1 MLLSGSTGCG
11 KSTFICRLLTD
22 LDASVDTKIEQVV
35 WFYAESNSRP
45 SFPPQLEQKLNLK
58 FQKGVPEKFVNETGG
73 GVLII
78 LDDLMDETG
87 DDERVS
93 QLFTR
98 ASHHQQISIIL
109 TTQNL
114 FHQGKFFR
122 TISLNSKYIVIF
134 KNPRDS
140 LQALALSKQVYPEN
154 SRELNKVYKLATV
167 RPFAFLLLDLS
178 QNIHPQLRFRAGN
191 IFDNDICICYC
202 NLKTLTDGNN
212 IGGSSADADDDDTKT
227 NEIESAF
234 GSPTYSI
241 CPQIGQ

>member
-1 MLLSGSTGCG
+1 MLVSGSTGCG

-22 LDASVDTKIEQVV
+22 LEGSVDTKIEQVV
-35 WFYAESNSRP
+35 WFYSEANSRP
-45 SFPPQLEQKLNLK
+45 AFPPQLEQKLNLK
-58 FQKGVPEKFVNETGG
+58 FQKGVPAKFVNPTNGA
-73 GVLII
+73 VLII

-87 DDERVS
+87 HDGRVS

-98 ASHHQQISIIL
+98 GSHHQQISIIL

-122 TISLNSKYIVIF
+122 TISLNCKYIVIF

-154 SRELNKVYKLATV
+154 SRELTRVYKEVTE
-167 RPFAFLLLDLS
+167 RPHTYLLLDLS
-178 QNIHPQLRFRAGN
+178 QNIHPQLRFRTGD

-202 NLKTLTDGNN
+202 NLKAL
-212 IGGSSADADDDDTKT
+212 ADDGVRDDTDCKT
-227 NEIESAF
+227 NEIETAF
-234 GSPTYSI
+234 GSPTYAI
-241 CPQIGQ
+241 HPQIS

>member
-1 MLLSGSTGCG
+1 MLVSGSTGCG
-11 KSTFICRLLTD
+11 KSTFICRLLSD
-22 LDASVDTKIEQVV
+22 LDGSVDTKIKQVV

-58 FQKGVPEKFVNETGG
+58 FQKGVPETFTNESNAPT
-73 GVLII
+73 LII
-78 LDDLMDETG
+78 LDDLMNETG

-98 ASHHQQISIIL
+98 GSHHQQISIIL

-122 TISLNSKYIVIF
+122 TISLNCKYIVIF

-154 SRELNKVYKLATV
+154 SRELNRVYKEATI
-167 RPFAFLLLDLS
+167 RPHTYLLLDLS
-178 QNIHPQLRFRAGN
+178 QNIHPQLRFRTGN
-191 IFDNDICICYC
+191 VFDNDICICYC
-202 NLKTLTDGNN
+202 NLKALTDGSR
-212 IGGSSADADDDDTKT
+212 SSGTVDDDDDDDTKT
-227 NEIESAF
+227 NEIKSAF
-234 GSPTYSI
+234 GASAYSL
-241 CPQIGQ
+241 CAQIGR